1 MPLASLACLQWY
13 GPATAA
19 LRASGTGGVGLLEQ
33 SSAIMT
39 KRTGASIGGVGV
51 ATTLRPYRGRAFN
64 LVNGGIGAMQS
75 QARKRNRFGLEVS
88 IGGQLTQDDVTG
100 AVFEAPVEGD
110 ISLKQ
115 AIRILLAHAA
125 GNATGLE
132 GTSPV
137 FKSAV
142 DSAKTR
148 IAGSYASGN
157 RTVTTLDGS

>member
-1 MPLASLACLQWY
+1 MPLASLHFFHKF
-13 GPATAA
+13 GPCMAA
-19 LRASGTGGVGLLEQ
+19 MRASDTTGLGRLENGQ
-33 SSAIMT
+33 PVMT
-39 KRTGASIGGVGV
+39 KRTSANITSVGT

-64 LVNGGIGAMQS
+64 LVNGGTGAMAS
-75 QARKRNRFGLEVS
+75 QPRKRIRPALSVS
-88 IGGQLTQDDVTG
+88 IGGALTQDGVTG
-100 AVFEAPVEGD
+100 AVLEAPVEGD

-115 AIRILLAHAA
+115 ALRILLAHAA

-132 GTSPV
+132 GSSPV

-148 IAGSYASGN
+148 IAGTYSSGT